1 MAEPARLHDPAV
13 HLGLKAV
20 TGAFTLLAA
29 LAAVS
34 AIVETW
40 GDLRYLAVLAVPP
53 LFALLWRATIW
64 RARPLYL
71 DDTWLLVGRGARARR
86 IPLAQIARIDRPG
99 WAYPDTF
106 LAPLELEVR
115 GEPPV
120 LFFPT
125 SGAEVLLR
133 ARVHGG

>member
-1 MAEPARLHDPAV
+1 MAEPARLYDPAV

-20 TGAFTLLAA
+20 TGVFTLFAT

-34 AIVETW
+34 AIVEKW
-40 GDLRYLAVLAVPP
+40 GDFRFLAVLAGPP
-53 LFALLWRATIW
+53 LIAWLWRATIW

-71 DDTWLLVGRGARARR
+71 DDSWLVVGRGKRTRR
-86 IPLAQIARIDRPG
+86 IPLAQVSRIDRPG

-115 GEPPV
+115 GEAPV
-120 LFFPT
+120 MFFPT
-125 SGAEVLLR
+125 PGAEVLLR